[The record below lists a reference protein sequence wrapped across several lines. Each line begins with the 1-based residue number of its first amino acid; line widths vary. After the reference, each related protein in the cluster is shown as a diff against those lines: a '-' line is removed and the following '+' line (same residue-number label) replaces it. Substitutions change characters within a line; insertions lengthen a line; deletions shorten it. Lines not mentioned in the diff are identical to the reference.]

1 MKRKNGTRLIIT
13 MVIIMLIFIIST
25 LPAYAESNGINEVN
39 VLDNF
44 IVQIK
49 NPTDTAYAVSVKIIY
64 LDKNGD
70 TIYEKEVNDEV
81 AAFENIKIDAK
92 DFYNSEKTQKVL
104 AEITCEKNVKSAKL
118 DKFFGTFLSIIFIVF
133 ITLVS
138 LFLAFTEIDIIGISL
153 MISILLGFLGILV
166 YLLIDMFI

>member
-25 LPAYAESNGINEVN
+25 LPAYAENNGINEVN

-49 NPTDTAYAVSVKIIY
+49 NPTDTSYAITVKIVY
-64 LDKNGD
+64 LDKNGA

-118 DKFFGTFLSIIFIVF
+118 DKFFETFLSIIFIVYV
-133 ITLVS
+133 IVA
-138 LFLAFTEIDIIGISL
+138 LFLVFTKNRAGISL
-153 MISILLGFLGILV
+153 IISIVGLLMILV
-166 YLLIDMFI
+166 YSLLSDMFI

>member
-25 LPAYAESNGINEVN
+25 LPAYAENNGINEVN

-49 NPTDTAYAVSVKIIY
+49 NPTDTSYAITVKIVY
-64 LDKNGD
+64 LDKNGA
-70 TIYEKEVNDEV
+70 TIYEKKVNDEV

-118 DKFFGTFLSIIFIVF
+118 DKFFETFLSIIFIVYV
-133 ITLVS
+133 IVA
-138 LFLAFTEIDIIGISL
+138 LFAAHKIRQAFL
-153 MISILLGFLGILV
+153 
-166 YLLIDMFI
+166 

>member
-49 NPTDTAYAVSVKIIY
+49 NPTDTSYAVTVKIIY
-64 LDKNGD
+64 LDKNGA

-118 DKFFGTFLSIIFIVF
+118 DKFFENFLSIIFIVF
-133 ITLVS
+133 VILA
-138 LFLAFTEIDIIGISL
+138 LFLVVTEIEIFGISL
-153 MISILLGFLGILV
+153 IISIVLGLLGILV
-166 YLLIDMFI
+166 YSLLSDMFI

>member
-25 LPAYAESNGINEVN
+25 LPAYAENNGINEVN

-49 NPTDTAYAVSVKIIY
+49 NPTDTSYAITVKIVY
-64 LDKNGD
+64 LDKNGA

-118 DKFFGTFLSIIFIVF
+118 DKFFETFLSIIFIVYV
-133 ITLVS
+133 IVS
-138 LFLAFTEIDIIGISL
+138 LFLVFTKKRAGITLIIIIVG
-153 MISILLGFLGILV
+153 LLVILV
-166 YLLIDMFI
+166 YSLLSDMFI

>member
-25 LPAYAESNGINEVN
+25 LPAYAENNGINEVN

-49 NPTDTAYAVSVKIIY
+49 NPTDTSYAITVKIVY
-64 LDKNGD
+64 LDKNGA

-81 AAFENIKIDAK
+81 ATFENIKIDAK

-118 DKFFGTFLSIIFIVF
+118 DKFFKIFLSIIFIVYV
-133 ITLVS
+133 IVA
-138 LFLAFTEIDIIGISL
+138 LFLVFTKYRAGISL
-153 MISILLGFLGILV
+153 IISIVGLLVILV
-166 YLLIDMFI
+166 YSLLSDMFI

>member
-25 LPAYAESNGINEVN
+25 LPAYAENNGINEVN

-49 NPTDTAYAVSVKIIY
+49 NPTDTSYAITVKIVY
-64 LDKNGD
+64 LDKNGA

-92 DFYNSEKTQKVL
+92 DFYNSEKTQKDL

-118 DKFFGTFLSIIFIVF
+118 DKFFETFLSIIFIVYV
-133 ITLVS
+133 IVS
-138 LFLAFTEIDIIGISL
+138 LFLVFTKKRAGITLIIIIVG
-153 MISILLGFLGILV
+153 LLVILV
-166 YLLIDMFI
+166 YSLLSDMFI

>member
-25 LPAYAESNGINEVN
+25 LPAYAENNGINEVN

-49 NPTDTAYAVSVKIIY
+49 NPTDTSYAITVKIVY
-64 LDKNGD
+64 LDKNGA
-70 TIYEKEVNDEV
+70 TIYEKKVNDEV

-118 DKFFGTFLSIIFIVF
+118 DKFFETFLSIIFIVYV
-133 ITLVS
+133 IVA
-138 LFLAFTEIDIIGISL
+138 LFAAHKIKQAFL
-153 MISILLGFLGILV
+153 
-166 YLLIDMFI
+166 